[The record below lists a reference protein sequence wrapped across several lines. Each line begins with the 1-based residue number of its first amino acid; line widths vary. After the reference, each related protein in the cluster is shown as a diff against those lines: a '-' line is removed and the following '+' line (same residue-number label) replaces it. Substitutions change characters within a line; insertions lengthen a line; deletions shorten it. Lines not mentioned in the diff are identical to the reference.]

1 MKFSQKKW
9 ISGIIDMLKIIG
21 SASIVNYCVITD
33 LISSR
38 CLDNI
43 I

>member
-21 SASIVNYCVITD
+21 SASIVIYCIIID
-33 LISSR
+33 LFSSR
-38 CLDNI
+38 RLDNLI
-43 I
+43 